1 MSKGDL
7 KVPTVVI
14 GGTVWSTIVTSAKS
28 VKGLRGKE
36 GLCDSTK
43 HTMYINGDVV
53 PPQRFNSV
61 RFHEEMH
68 ASGDLAEARYVMQRL
83 LDVSEQE
90 MFEIEEHFIRIYGS
104 AMFAQLTANGHL
116 RYPDFQA
123 VEDTVGDKE
132 GT

>member
-1 MSKGDL
+1 MAKGDL
-7 KVPTVVI
+7 KVPPVVI
-14 GGTVWSTIVTSAKS
+14 GGTTWSTIVTAGKN

-43 HTMYINGDVV
+43 HCMYINSDVV
-53 PPQRFNSV
+53 PPQRFDSV

-90 MFEIEEHFIRIYGS
+90 MFEIEEHFIRVYGS
-104 AMFAQLTANGHL
+104 AMFAQLIANGHL
-116 RYPDFQA
+116 RYPEFKA
-123 VEDTVGDKE
+123 VDDSSDDKE
-132 GT
+132 GA